1 MEKFCQSCAIPL
13 TENNLGTEADGSN
26 SQEYCNLC
34 YDNGEFR
41 EPNLTYDE
49 MLERGIKGIDNSN
62 DSKLKKW
69 MFKKSYPTFL
79 KKVKRWK

>member
-13 TENNLGTEADGSN
+13 TESNLGTEADGSK

-41 EPNLTYDE
+41 EPNLTYDD
-49 MLERGIKGIDNSN
+49 MLERGLKGIDNSKE
-62 DSKLKKW
+62 SKFKKW
-69 MFKKSYPTFL
+69 MFKKSYPMLL
-79 KKVKRWK
+79 KKSKRWK